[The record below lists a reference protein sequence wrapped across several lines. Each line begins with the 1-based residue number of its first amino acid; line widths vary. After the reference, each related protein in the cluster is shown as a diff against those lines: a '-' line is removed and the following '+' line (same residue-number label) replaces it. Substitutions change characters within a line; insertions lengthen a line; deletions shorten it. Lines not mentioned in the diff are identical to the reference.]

1 MAGETEGPRRG
12 ARSSS
17 QAAAAS
23 QPGQR
28 QTPPQMSPARDWQPS
43 AHPGR
48 LWLPHAWDIKPAS
61 AEREELPEGSPKAPG
76 RLPGPSGQLPT
87 HLPLPQPSPGQA
99 GGGERP
105 PSTGQQRQAVT
116 RRWRRAPSSAGEQ
129 PLGFP
134 TQPGSHGGAPV
145 CALGCAC
152 LSHCGSVDFRHCKAE
167 STNLH
172 LIKTALCNIT
182 YMSLHLTPIILRK
195 AQALFQPVGL
205 RACGAD
211 LPGT

>member
-1 MAGETEGPRRG
+1 MPGAPARLRQHLSLARGKHLPRCPRRETG
-12 ARSSS
+12 SR
-17 QAAAAS
+17 QLIPAAF
-23 QPGQR
+23 GC
-28 QTPPQMSPARDWQPS
+28 
-43 AHPGR
+43 
-48 LWLPHAWDIKPAS
+48 LHAWDIKPAS
-61 AEREELPEGSPKAPG
+61 PEREELLEGSPKAPG
-76 RLPGPSGQLPT
+76 RLPGALGQLPT
-87 HLPLPQPSPGQA
+87 HLPLPRPSPGHAGGVRGHGARGSSSGRLSPGA
-99 GGGERP
+99 GGGHRP
-105 PSTGQQRQAVT
+105 Q
-116 RRWRRAPSSAGEQ
+116 Q
-129 PLGFP
+129 PLGLP